1 MPATPS
7 DPVMP
12 SPVSHEVPSMLPDR
26 REKQKQPRTRRPRGP
41 AGSAGQTPPEAPAPG
56 GQADGEEGSS
66 EKGHVNYLA

>member
-12 SPVSHEVPSMLPDR
+12 SPVSHEVPAMLPDR
-26 REKQKQPRTRRPRGP
+26 REKQKQPRRRRPRNA
-41 AGSAGQTPPEAPAPG
+41 AGVGETPSAPPAPS
-56 GQADGEEGSS
+56 GQADGQEGSS